1 VFENLIQANCGTK
14 NLRSG
19 HDEVSPSWKV
29 HVVAGVEM
37 DLDAS
42 SITEA
47 DFSFPISDPFFHQ
60 ALLS

>member
-1 VFENLIQANCGTK
+1 MFENLIQANCGTK

-19 HDEVSPSWKV
+19 HHQVSPSWRV

-42 SITEA
+42 PITEA
-47 DFSFPISDPFFHQ
+47 AYSLPISDSFFHR
-60 ALLS
+60 APLS

>member
-1 VFENLIQANCGTK
+1 MQANCGTK

-19 HDEVSPSWKV
+19 HDQVSPSWRV

-42 SITEA
+42 SSITEA
-47 DFSFPISDPFFHQ
+47 VFSLPISDPFFHQ